1 MKKINI
7 VEQKKIMVEILAYFD
22 KVCRQNNI
30 NYSLIGGSL
39 IGAIRHQGIIPWD
52 DDIDVI
58 LSRDNYLKI
67 IEILEKDDD
76 ARFKILTKNNTKDYF
91 FPFPKLVDK
100 RTYVVEHQN
109 LEQISEYG
117 IYIDIFS
124 YNFMPN
130 SQKERTKAVKKIKL
144 YNSMMS
150 RKKLNFKKE
159 GIKQNFLRFNKNMI
173 SKVIG
178 YDSIYKKLEK
188 IYNKYSKNKSDYVVS
203 NWPIY
208 DISKEIQK
216 SNSIAEYINVS
227 FENIQVMIF
236 KNYDEILKTTFGDY
250 MQLPPEDKRKS
261 HGLEAYWRNYNEEK
275 EC

>member
-1 MKKINI
+1 M
-7 VEQKKIMVEILAYFD
+7 LD
-22 KVCRQNNI
+22 
-30 NYSLIGGSL
+30 
-39 IGAIRHQGIIPWD
+39 
-52 DDIDVI
+52 
-58 LSRDNYLKI
+58 
-67 IEILEKDDD
+67 
-76 ARFKILTKNNTKDYF
+76 LTKNNTKDYF

-130 SQKERTKAVKKIKL
+130 SQKERTKVVKKIKL

-188 IYNKYSKNKSDYVVS
+188 IYNKYSKNKS
-203 NWPIY
+203 N
-208 DISKEIQK
+208 
-216 SNSIAEYINVS
+216 NIAEYINVS

-261 HGLEAYWRNYNEEK
+261 HGLEAYWRNDNEEK

>member
-1 MKKINI
+1 
-7 VEQKKIMVEILAYFD
+7 
-22 KVCRQNNI
+22 
-30 NYSLIGGSL
+30 
-39 IGAIRHQGIIPWD
+39 
-52 DDIDVI
+52 
-58 LSRDNYLKI
+58 
-67 IEILEKDDD
+67 
-76 ARFKILTKNNTKDYF
+76 
-91 FPFPKLVDK
+91 
-100 RTYVVEHQN
+100 
-109 LEQISEYG
+109 
-117 IYIDIFS
+117 
-124 YNFMPN
+124 
-130 SQKERTKAVKKIKL
+130 
-144 YNSMMS
+144 MMS

-208 DISKEIQK
+208 DISKEIQN
-216 SNSIAEYINVS
+216 SNNIAEYINVS

-250 MQLPPEDKRKS
+250 MQLPPEGKRKS
-261 HGLEAYWRNYNEEK
+261 HGLEAYWRNDNEEK

>member
-91 FPFPKLVDK
+91 FSFPKLVDK

-130 SQKERTKAVKKIKL
+130 SQK
-144 YNSMMS
+144 
-150 RKKLNFKKE
+150 
-159 GIKQNFLRFNKNMI
+159 
-173 SKVIG
+173 
-178 YDSIYKKLEK
+178 
-188 IYNKYSKNKSDYVVS
+188 
-203 NWPIY
+203 
-208 DISKEIQK
+208 
-216 SNSIAEYINVS
+216 
-227 FENIQVMIF
+227 
-236 KNYDEILKTTFGDY
+236 
-250 MQLPPEDKRKS
+250 
-261 HGLEAYWRNYNEEK
+261 
-275 EC
+275 

>member
-1 MKKINI
+1 
-7 VEQKKIMVEILAYFD
+7 
-22 KVCRQNNI
+22 
-30 NYSLIGGSL
+30 
-39 IGAIRHQGIIPWD
+39 
-52 DDIDVI
+52 
-58 LSRDNYLKI
+58 
-67 IEILEKDDD
+67 
-76 ARFKILTKNNTKDYF
+76 
-91 FPFPKLVDK
+91 
-100 RTYVVEHQN
+100 
-109 LEQISEYG
+109 
-117 IYIDIFS
+117 
-124 YNFMPN
+124 
-130 SQKERTKAVKKIKL
+130 
-144 YNSMMS
+144 MMS

-216 SNSIAEYINVS
+216 SNNIAEYINVS

-261 HGLEAYWRNYNEEK
+261 HGLEAYWGNDNGEK

>member
-1 MKKINI
+1 MEKINI

-130 SQKERTKAVKKIKL
+130 SQKERTKVVKKIKL

-208 DISKEIQK
+208 DISREIQK

-236 KNYDEILKTTFGDY
+236 KNYDEIRETYISNVSFLLLC
-250 MQLPPEDKRKS
+250 M
-261 HGLEAYWRNYNEEK
+261 
-275 EC
+275 

>member
-1 MKKINI
+1 
-7 VEQKKIMVEILAYFD
+7 
-22 KVCRQNNI
+22 
-30 NYSLIGGSL
+30 
-39 IGAIRHQGIIPWD
+39 
-52 DDIDVI
+52 
-58 LSRDNYLKI
+58 
-67 IEILEKDDD
+67 
-76 ARFKILTKNNTKDYF
+76 
-91 FPFPKLVDK
+91 
-100 RTYVVEHQN
+100 
-109 LEQISEYG
+109 
-117 IYIDIFS
+117 
-124 YNFMPN
+124 MPN
-130 SQKERTKAVKKIKL
+130 SQKERTKVVKKIKL

-216 SNSIAEYINVS
+216 SNNIAEYINVS

-261 HGLEAYWRNYNEEK
+261 HGLEAYWRNDNEEK